1 MENNFNFEIFEA
13 PAVSEQEMEQ
23 KRAEKTIRQKKNN
36 KKNLTIKAAGI
47 ITAVVLSTIAILC
60 CYLFSEPT
68 HNPEKLV
75 AKYVNEINNGEWE
88 KAYSRLYFDGAST
101 VNKES
106 FVNYCKEN
114 PQNAALASGKII
126 DYDIEKDTEDK
137 YSPKSS
143 RIFYSINYVLE
154 DGSHGTFYL
163 SAERINNK
171 PGKFAKY
178 GILPTQNCFASLKII
193 VPQATIIKVNGIEFS
208 NPSTENNSSV
218 YSIPYN
224 FAQSVNINI
233 NNPFC
238 NDIEEQAELKPGSN
252 TYNFSLEITEDC
264 FNKLSEQT
272 KEYITS
278 LYTDIINGTED
289 FSKYPLSKAYQE
301 SGFNDDITAIKNNV
315 FSGNYTIS
323 NFTVTEAEP
332 KKAFSDID
340 KQLNES
346 TADEIEIKYNF
357 KYSYTA
363 SYNDEAGNPVSFD
376 KTDSGYFTVKYVLEN
391 EWHISDISTSAWF

>member
-47 ITAVVLSTIAILC
+47 ITAVVLATIAILC

-178 GILPTQNCFASLKII
+178 GILPTQNWFASLKII
-193 VPQATIIKVNGIEFS
+193 VPQATTVKVNGIEFS

-224 FAQSVNINI
+224 FAQTVSINI

-332 KKAFSDID
+332 KKAFSDIN

-363 SYNDEAGNPVSFD
+363 SYNDEAENPVSFD

-391 EWHISDISTSAWF
+391 EWHINDISTSAWF

>member
-1 MENNFNFEIFEA
+1 MENNFNFEIFET

-36 KKNLTIKAAGI
+36 KKNLTIKAAKI
-47 ITAVVLSTIAILC
+47 ITAVVLATIAILC

-178 GILPTQNCFASLKII
+178 GILPAQNWFASLKII
-193 VPQATIIKVNGIEFS
+193 VPQATTVKVNGIEFS

-224 FAQSVNINI
+224 FAQTVSINI

-346 TADEIEIKYNF
+346 TANEIEIKYNF

-363 SYNDEAGNPVSFD
+363 SYNDEAENPVSFD

-391 EWHISDISTSAWF
+391 EWHINDISTSAWF